1 MQVISHIEI
10 RDGVGYLRG
19 RNLKA
24 KMVARMHLWEHQPI
38 AAVMQH
44 YGLSAAEVYAAL
56 AFYYDNQAALDAEY
70 AAQMA
75 RLQDIGTSAD
85 TFRAQMEQRRR
96 HE

>member
-1 MQVISHIEI
+1 MQIISHIEL

-38 AAVMQH
+38 EAVMQH
-44 YGLSAAEVYAAL
+44 YGLSTAEVYAAL
-56 AFYYDNQAALDAEY
+56 AFYYDNQAELDAEY

-75 RLQDIGTSAD
+75 LLEQVGTSAD
-85 TFRAQMEQRRR
+85 AFRAAMAQRRSNP
-96 HE
+96 